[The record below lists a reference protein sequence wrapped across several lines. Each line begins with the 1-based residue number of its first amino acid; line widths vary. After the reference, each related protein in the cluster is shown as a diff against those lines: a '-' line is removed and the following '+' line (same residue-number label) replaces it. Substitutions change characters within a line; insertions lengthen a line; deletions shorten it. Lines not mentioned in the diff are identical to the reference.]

1 MTTSVV
7 FEAVLHLAT
16 PINIGFI
23 VLGVTLG
30 ILFGSIPGFTG
41 SNTVAIMLPFT
52 LTMSPEIAIV
62 FLSCLYVGANYGGAI
77 PAVLINTP
85 GTAGATATVLDAYPM
100 SKKGE
105 ASKALGISILAS
117 VCGGLFSATLIVLL
131 LEPIGDFAFQFGN
144 REIFVLGLFGLSA
157 IAVAAGDDTKKGLI
171 AGFFGLFLAT
181 WPIDPTTAQP
191 RMDFGL
197 NPLFDQ
203 IPFIPVVIGVFAIAE
218 LFFLINKKQISE
230 DEDVNTTYGGILSG
244 FKYVI
249 RRPYQ
254 LMRAMMIG
262 LVIGSMPG
270 AGASVGGFISW
281 ATAKSMSADTGSFG
295 NGNPNGVVASE
306 AANNAV
312 TSGALV
318 PTLTL
323 GIPGSATTAVMLAG
337 LLLHGV
343 RPGPTLMDEFAF
355 EANVIIVSLFFA
367 NIVLLIVA
375 FAISKYIVRVVTF
388 PSKYLVPAILVM
400 TAIGSFVLR
409 NQVFDIWWMLLF
421 GFIGVLMRVNGYSL
435 IPLILGV
442 ILGPIVEGAYLRSM
456 LISGNDPTYFLESS
470 IAIGLWILTLL
481 VLFARPLATVTKRYV
496 LPRIRTGL
504 P

>member
-1 MTTSVV
+1 M
-7 FEAVLHLAT
+7 T
-16 PINIGFI
+16 PINVGLI

-30 ILFGSIPGFTG
+30 IMFGSIPGFTG

-52 LTMSPEIAIV
+52 LTMTPEIAIV

-100 SKKGE
+100 SKQGD

-117 VCGGLFSATLIVLL
+117 VIGGLFSATLIVLL
-131 LEPIGDFAFQFGN
+131 LDPIGDFAFQFGN

-230 DEDVNTTYGGILSG
+230 DQDVNTTYGGILSG

-254 LMRAMMIG
+254 VTRAMVIG

-281 ATAKSMSADTGSFG
+281 ATAKSMSADTASFG
-295 NGNPNGVVASE
+295 SGNPNGVIASE

-375 FAISKYIVRVVTF
+375 FMISKYIVRVVTF
-388 PSKYLVPAILVM
+388 PSQYLVPAILVM

-456 LISGNDPTYFLESS
+456 LISGNDPTYFFGSS
-470 IAIGLWILTLL
+470 IAIGLWVLTLL
-481 VLFARPLATVTKRYV
+481 VLFARPLAGLIKTYM
-496 LPRIRTGL
+496 LPRIRSGF

>member
-1 MTTSVV
+1 MTASLIL
-7 FEAVLHLAT
+7 EAVLHLMT
-16 PINIGFI
+16 PINIGLI
-23 VLGVTLG
+23 ILGVTLG
-30 ILFGSIPGFTG
+30 IMFGSIPGFTG

-85 GTAGATATVLDAYPM
+85 GTAGATATVLDSYPM

-117 VCGGLFSATLIVLL
+117 VIGGLFSATLIVLL
-131 LEPIGDFAFQFGN
+131 LDPIGDFAFQFGN

-230 DEDVNTTYGGILSG
+230 DQDVNTTYGGILSG

-254 LMRAMMIG
+254 LTRAMVIG

-281 ATAKSMSADTGSFG
+281 ATAKSMSADTASFG
-295 NGNPNGVVASE
+295 KGNPNGVVASE

-367 NIVLLIVA
+367 NIVLLVVA
-375 FAISKYIVRVVTF
+375 FMISKYIVRVVTF
-388 PSKYLVPAILVM
+388 PSQYLVPAILVM

-456 LISGNDPTYFLESS
+456 LISGNDPTYFLGSS
-470 IAIGLWILTLL
+470 IAIGLWVLTLL
-481 VLFARPLATVTKRYV
+481 VLFARPLAALTKQHV
-496 LPRIRTGL
+496 LPRIRS
-504 P
+504 